1 MRLTEVFKGCE
12 YTLYHG
18 DNKDVLSIVSHSKQQ
33 LNRSVFFASSGMVY
47 NGNYYI
53 PEAIKNGAVAV
64 ASEEYIDWH
73 DDSVSYIKCGD
84 IDDAMARC
92 AKKPV
97 CRLFAQNSPSA
108 VTGTNGK
115 TSFVSMSSQLYN
127 FLGKKKRFYTAH

>member
-92 AKKPV
+92 AKNLYADYCAK
-97 CRLFAQNSPSA
+97 FALRPLREQ
-108 VTGTNGK
+108 TGK
-115 TSFVSMSSQLYN
+115 HHL
-127 FLGKKKRFYTAH
+127 